1 MGKICK
7 YCGHVFYPKHHNEG
21 YCSDEC
27 RHQRQVESNR
37 QARSALNRK
46 KAMKCKTPYVSMK
59 QMVDAMIRLSNKKG
73 RTVQYG
79 EVQRLLITGK
89 VEVRGGVILV

>member
-1 MGKICK
+1 MEKICK
-7 YCGHVFYPKHHNEG
+7 CCGHVFYPKHHNES

-27 RHQRQVESNR
+27 RHQRQIELNR
-37 QARSALNRK
+37 QYRSVAEKK

-59 QMVDAMIRLSNKKG
+59 QMVDAMLRLSKKKG

-79 EVQRLLITGK
+79 EMQRLLITGK
-89 VEVRGGVILV
+89 VEVRGGVIIV